1 MDMDIKN
8 IEIKGEFITLGQL
21 IKVLDLVVSG
31 GETKAFLL
39 NSQILVNGEKEAR
52 RGKKL
57 YKGDSIVIN
66 NKEYKI
72 C

>member
-1 MDMDIKN
+1 MDIKN
-8 IEIKGEFITLGQL
+8 IEIKGKFITLGQL
-21 IKVLDLVVSG
+21 IKVLDLVASG

-39 NSQILVNGEKEAR
+39 NTQILVNGKKEAR

-57 YKGDSIVIN
+57 YEGDSIVIN

>member
-1 MDMDIKN
+1 MDIKN
-8 IEIKGEFITLGQL
+8 IEIKGKFITLGQL
-21 IKVLDLVVSG
+21 IKVLDLVASG

-57 YKGDSIVIN
+57 YEGDFIVIN